1 MYIYIY
7 KAIISK
13 THVSPELSEN
23 KKNAHDPLGGHPFIA
38 TEVHKLF
45 NFKCPASGWN
55 RRSNQRE
62 RLDLLKR
69 KKTLK
74 TWLVGGF
81 KVSTHLKNMNIK
93 SCNPKL
99 GMFSF
104 KKKSLSWNHRKLED
118 AAFFFLS
125 QGLTGSY
132 YVTESWPSGE
142 DSQSWNIWPKWNT
155 ISPT

>member
-1 MYIYIY
+1 MCVCVRSKPISPTKSTCIYIYIY

-69 KKTLK
+69 KKKAENLTCWWFQSFNPFEKYEHQIMQPQIRDVFILK
-74 TWLVGGF
+74 KIVE
-81 KVSTHLKNMNIK
+81 LKP
-93 SCNPKL
+93 PK
-99 GMFSF
+99 
-104 KKKSLSWNHRKLED
+104 
-118 AAFFFLS
+118 
-125 QGLTGSY
+125 T
-132 YVTESWPSGE
+132 
-142 DSQSWNIWPKWNT
+142 
-155 ISPT
+155 